1 MSDSPSVA
9 RVLDLTEKLRREDR
23 EFCVVT
29 VVRTADLTSAK
40 AGAKAVVTPD
50 GELHGFIG
58 GACVSGA
65 AVRAAKAALQV
76 GKARMIRVKP
86 KERAQAKTDA
96 DGVELHPSSCPS
108 GGAAD
113 LFVEPMRRTPRLA
126 VCGESPAAAALCALG
141 RTMGFRVILATGVG
155 AGVGAG
161 AGGEGAKEFA
171 ADARIRGYD
180 LSGLDLDARDAAVV
194 ATQGRR
200 DGEALA
206 GALSTSAG
214 YVGMI
219 GSRRKMAALRKK
231 TADSF
236 PPQRLAALR
245 APAGLDLGGVG
256 PEEIALSILAEIIRD
271 RRATG
276 KTKTEQVG

>member
-1 MSDSPSVA
+1 MPDSPSLSRA
-9 RVLDLTEKLRREDR
+9 LDLMEKLRREDR

-50 GELHGFIG
+50 GGLHGFIG

-65 AVRAAKAALQV
+65 AARAALAALKT
-76 GKARMIRVKP
+76 GRARMIRVKP
-86 KERAQAKTDA
+86 KEQARTRTDA

-126 VCGESPAAAALCALG
+126 VCGESPAAAALCVLG
-141 RTMGFRVILATGVG
+141 RTVGFRVILAS
-155 AGVGAG
+155 AGKGKGKPAK
-161 AGGEGAKEFA
+161 AESGGDGFA
-171 ADARIRGYD
+171 ADARIAGFD
-180 LSGLDLDARDAAVV
+180 LSGLELDSRDAAVV

-206 GALSTSAG
+206 GALSTAAG

-219 GSRRKMAALRKK
+219 GSRRKMAALRGKMSE
-231 TADSF
+231 AFS
-236 PPQRLAALR
+236 PERLARLR
-245 APAGLDLGGVG
+245 APAGLDIGGVG
-256 PEEIALSILAEIIRD
+256 PEEIALSILTEIIRD
-271 RRATG
+271 RRATRE
-276 KTKTEQVG
+276 KNKAA

>member
-65 AVRAAKAALQV
+65 AVRAAKAALRA
-76 GKARMIRVKP
+76 GKARMIRVRP
-86 KERAQAKTDA
+86 KERAQTKTDA

-141 RTMGFRVILATGVG
+141 RTMGFRVILATGWERG
-155 AGVGAG
+155 RT

>member
-1 MSDSPSVA
+1 MTPDSPS
-9 RVLDLTEKLRREDR
+9 LTRALEFAEALRRAER

-50 GELHGFIG
+50 GILHGFIG
-58 GACVSGA
+58 GACVSA
-65 AVRAAKAALQV
+65 AAKRAAQSALKS
-76 GKARMIRVKP
+76 GRARMIRVRP
-86 KERAQAKTDA
+86 KAAARTKTDA

-126 VCGESPAAAALCALG
+126 VCGESPAATALCALG
-141 RTMGFRVILATGVG
+141 RTMGFRVILAG
-155 AGVGAG
+155 AEKNGDENGDDQ
-161 AGGEGAKEFA
+161 A
-171 ADARIRGYD
+171 ADLQIAGYD

-200 DGEALA
+200 DDAALA
-206 GALSTSAG
+206 AALSTSAG

-219 GSRRKMAALRKK
+219 GSFRKMAALRAKMTGRFSAK
-231 TADSF
+231 
-236 PPQRLAALR
+236 RLADLR
-245 APAGLDLGGVG
+245 APAGLDIGGVG

-271 RRATG
+271 RRKLQG
-276 KTKTEQVG
+276 EK